1 MHKDLHQ
8 LFGDLRDTDPSTAS
22 SKAAKIKP
30 VKKATVASK
39 PTVPKTR
46 TSGMKALKKKT
57 ISPKSLEKRK
67 LSKALKVSYLFI
79 KTFTNSFLF
88 LSFCHLTQYYINCI
102 STYVTSS

>member
-8 LFGDLRDTDPSTAS
+8 LFGDLRDTDPSTTPP
-22 SKAAKIKP
+22 KAAKIKS
-30 VKKATVASK
+30 VKKATVASE
-39 PTVPKTR
+39 PTVPKTK
-46 TSGMKALKKKT
+46 TPGMKALKKKAL
-57 ISPKSLEKRK
+57 SPKGWEKRN

-79 KTFTNSFLF
+79 KTFTYSFLF